1 MYSVDTRNKKIIII
15 INSLKSIFMFILT
28 RQYDVTMQ
36 WILRIRVRY
45 TIRGCPYNTLRI
57 QVKGRAE
64 NLIKCDMVRE
74 SIVSYDVTS
83 LAPFENNKNK
93 QTLFITYCMMNF
105 FQYRWKCKYQNVL
118 LKELLRVFFL
128 NPKTGNG
135 HNEWLDESYIDDTF
149 TEVRVTFLEG
159 RKNAPI
165 MTVID
170 TDFVLKSNQKHISVV
185 HFMFCTTIRVH
196 YNLMNRYKQWK

>member
-1 MYSVDTRNKKIIII
+1 MWHGEREYR
-15 INSLKSIFMFILT
+15 ILW
-28 RQYDVTMQ
+28 RH
-36 WILRIRVRY
+36 IA
-45 TIRGCPYNTLRI
+45 GPF
-57 QVKGRAE
+57 
-64 NLIKCDMVRE
+64 RE
-74 SIVSYDVTS
+74 QQ
-83 LAPFENNKNK
+83 K
-93 QTLFITYCMMNF
+93 QTNIIHHLLYDEFLPIPMKMQIPERTDEL
-105 FQYRWKCKYQNVL
+105 QHVL